1 MLKTKIKNIILMVMV
16 LICIYLSSNV
26 WLKLPSFISSDA
38 SESKGDA
45 ALESHIW
52 EVLRPVKNI
61 IKYDNYYTVLY
72 SDSRELWEKALISIN
87 DAFNDFANSHVTE
100 TAAFP
105 SEYLK
110 FDFNTNIPVEIFT
123 SHMEIG
129 NENVNNTVK
138 NIKNVIIDLESNNS
152 IYIYN
157 GENTL
162 KILSDKINTKELTDL
177 VNLINLENKTKY
189 SLEQKIGNEKIQVP
203 VPLEQT
209 ALNPV
214 FVQSELDVFDID
226 KINEIAKDYF
236 RNDYDYVRK
245 SVEVSGNL
253 VYVYRTEKILKVNE
267 EGLLDFYDAS
277 IEPENGVDVYQSFVE
292 AVNFTEE
299 FLGFPEY
306 GYLSNLENIHIDGS
320 EGYRFTFSYN
330 ILERPILFSKVRE
343 NAALQIDV
351 IGRNVISY
359 KRFIRKIDDTQRDKM
374 AQIQVIPAI
383 DVISSNID
391 VSEVQSTSE
400 SNSENNFENNVALES
415 QETVADRLKPI
426 KPEMIKEINNIYL
439 GYFDLSRISK
449 EQVLRVVWVVET
461 HEKTFIFNAIS
472 GLLIEE
478 W

>member
-26 WLKLPSFISSDA
+26 WLKLPSFFSSDA
-38 SESKGDA
+38 NEGKADVETTEA
-45 ALESHIW
+45 HIW

-72 SDSRELWEKALISIN
+72 SDKRGLWEKALNTIN

-110 FDFNTNIPVEIFT
+110 FDFNTSIPVEIFT

-138 NIKNVIIDLESNNS
+138 NIKNVIIDLENNNS

-162 KILSDKINTKELTDL
+162 KILSDKINTRELTDL
-177 VNLINLENKTKY
+177 VNTINLANKTKY
-189 SLEQKIGNEKIQVP
+189 STEQKIGDETIQVP

-209 ALNPV
+209 TLNPV

-226 KINEIAKDYF
+226 RINEIAKDYF
-236 RNDYDYVRK
+236 RSDYDYVRK

-277 IEPENGVDVYQSFVE
+277 IEPENSVDVYKSFVA

-306 GYLSNLENIHIDGS
+306 GYLSNLENIHVDGS
-320 EGYRFTFSYN
+320 EGYRYTFSYN
-330 ILERPILFSKVRE
+330 ILERPILFSRVRE

-351 IGRNVISY
+351 IGNNVVSY
-359 KRFIRKIDDTQRDKM
+359 KRFIRKIDDKQRDKM

-383 DVISSNID
+383 DVISSNVD
-391 VSEVQSTSE
+391 VSEAQNT
-400 SNSENNFENNVALES
+400 SENNTVMEN
-415 QETVADRLKPI
+415 QEAVADRLKPI

-449 EQVLRVVWVVET
+449 EQVLRVVWVIET
-461 HEKTFIFNAIS
+461 NEKTFIFNAIS

>member
-26 WLKLPSFISSDA
+26 WLKLPSLFSSDA
-38 SESKGDA
+38 SEGKGDTTTTEA
-45 ALESHIW
+45 HIW

-72 SDSRELWEKALISIN
+72 SDNRGLWEKALISIN
-87 DAFNDFANSHVTE
+87 TAFADFANSHVTE

-123 SHMEIG
+123 RHMEIG

-138 NIKNVIIDLESNNS
+138 NIKNVIIDLENNNS

-162 KILSDKINTKELTDL
+162 KILNDKINTKELTDI
-177 VNLINLENKTKY
+177 VNTINLSSKTKY
-189 SLEQKIGNEKIQVP
+189 SLQQKIGDEAIQVP

-226 KINEIAKDYF
+226 TINEIAKDYF

-253 VYVYRTEKILKVNE
+253 VYVYRTEKILKINE

-277 IEPENGVDVYQSFVE
+277 IEPENGVDVYKSFMA
-292 AVNFTEE
+292 AVNFIEE

-306 GYLSNLENIHIDGS
+306 GYLSSLENIHIDGS

-343 NAALQIDV
+343 NSALQIDV
-351 IGRNVISY
+351 IGNNVISY
-359 KRFIRKIDDTQRDKM
+359 KRFIRKIDDKQRDKM

-391 VSEVQSTSE
+391 VSEAQNTT
-400 SNSENNFENNVALES
+400 ENNGQNNPAIEN
-415 QETVADRLKPI
+415 QEVADRLKPI

-449 EQVLRVVWVVET
+449 EQVLRVVWVIET
-461 HEKTFIFNAIS
+461 NEKTFIFNAIS